1 MHLNLLDIRSRIWRC
16 FLSSNYIILENKI
29 VFSSIV
35 SNLQETI
42 VNVPLPVALMLK
54 KLLSLEIHTTFYN
67 CLSHQITYLLE
78 K

>member
-1 MHLNLLDIRSRIWRC
+1 MHLNLLDIRSRIWRR

-42 VNVPLPVALMLK
+42 VNVPLPVALMLIV
-54 KLLSLEIHTTFYN
+54 LLSLEIHTTFYK